1 MVVSAFLIG
10 LPVSLAGLS
19 YEFGMKKGVAR
30 AQAAEE
36 TLAAEEARE
45 RAEALA
51 DMAVEAERRLE
62 SMTLLLAELQSR
74 VTRLDAVGMNL
85 TQSAGLEPGEFNFDM
100 APALG
105 GPLMTSQEDA
115 RELIPALEGEL
126 FALSTALDD
135 REVQLDILSELI
147 QGEQVKSDATP
158 SGRPILSGW
167 LSSRYGTRIDPF
179 SGKKAWHEG
188 VDFAG
193 KAGSDIVAVASGVVS
208 WSGERYGYGKMV
220 EVAHG
225 DGVIVGVIGAEGRWV
240 DQTAQGLN
248 RQQIQPVIR
257 LRIREFTGRRR
268 CAEGEFTSRLIPLY
282 EAGAPRSFTVPITV
296 VLDRFCY
303 LRGSANQARA
313 IILQGSRI
321 IILSVRIGASRWQA
335 FGRGAFAQERTVDV
349 DARPFRVTVVE

>member
-1 MVVSAFLIG
+1 VKFILINNDGPSKTVEIGRWTRLFVSAFLIG

-179 SGKKAWHEG
+179 SGKKAWHDG

-193 KAGSDIVAVASGVVS
+193 KAGSNIVAVASGVVS

-225 DGVIVGVIGAEGRWV
+225 DGVITRYAHNQENLVKVGDMVRRGDVVALMGNSGRSTGPHVHFEVHKNGRPV
-240 DQTAQGLN
+240 DPA
-248 RQQIQPVIR
+248 
-257 LRIREFTGRRR
+257 
-268 CAEGEFTSRLIPLY
+268 S
-282 EAGAPRSFTVPITV
+282 
-296 VLDRFCY
+296 Y
-303 LRGSANQARA
+303 LRSTPN
-313 IILQGSRI
+313 
-321 IILSVRIGASRWQA
+321 
-335 FGRGAFAQERTVDV
+335 
-349 DARPFRVTVVE
+349 

>member
-19 YEFGMKKGVAR
+19 YEFGLKKGAAR

-105 GPLMTSQEDA
+105 GPLMTSQDDA

-193 KAGSDIVAVASGVVS
+193 KVGSDIVAVASGVVS

-225 DGVIVGVIGAEGRWV
+225 DGVITRYAHNQENLVKVGDMVRRGDVVALMGNSGRSTGPHVHFEVHKNGRPV
-240 DQTAQGLN
+240 DPA
-248 RQQIQPVIR
+248 
-257 LRIREFTGRRR
+257 
-268 CAEGEFTSRLIPLY
+268 S
-282 EAGAPRSFTVPITV
+282 
-296 VLDRFCY
+296 Y
-303 LRGSANQARA
+303 LR
-313 IILQGSRI
+313 
-321 IILSVRIGASRWQA
+321 
-335 FGRGAFAQERTVDV
+335 RT
-349 DARPFRVTVVE
+349 PN

>member
-1 MVVSAFLIG
+1 VTLLKKTFATPVKFILINNDGPSKTVEIGRWTRLFVSAFLIG

-179 SGKKAWHEG
+179 SGKKAWHDG

-193 KAGSDIVAVASGVVS
+193 KAGSNIVAVASGVVS

-225 DGVIVGVIGAEGRWV
+225 DGVITRYAHNQENLVKVGDMVRRGDVVALMGNSGRSTGPHVHFEVHKNGRPV
-240 DQTAQGLN
+240 DPA
-248 RQQIQPVIR
+248 
-257 LRIREFTGRRR
+257 
-268 CAEGEFTSRLIPLY
+268 S
-282 EAGAPRSFTVPITV
+282 
-296 VLDRFCY
+296 Y
-303 LRGSANQARA
+303 LRSTPN
-313 IILQGSRI
+313 
-321 IILSVRIGASRWQA
+321 
-335 FGRGAFAQERTVDV
+335 
-349 DARPFRVTVVE
+349 

>member
-1 MVVSAFLIG
+1 MKFILINNEGPSKTVEIGRWTRVFVSAFLIG

-19 YEFGMKKGVAR
+19 YEFGVKKGVAR

-85 TQSAGLEPGEFNFDM
+85 TQSAGLEPGEFNFEM

-225 DGVIVGVIGAEGRWV
+225 DGVITRYAHNQENLVKVGDMVRRGDVVALMGNSGRSTGPHVHFEVHKNGRPV
-240 DQTAQGLN
+240 DPA
-248 RQQIQPVIR
+248 
-257 LRIREFTGRRR
+257 
-268 CAEGEFTSRLIPLY
+268 S
-282 EAGAPRSFTVPITV
+282 
-296 VLDRFCY
+296 Y
-303 LRGSANQARA
+303 LR
-313 IILQGSRI
+313 
-321 IILSVRIGASRWQA
+321 
-335 FGRGAFAQERTVDV
+335 RT
-349 DARPFRVTVVE
+349 PN

>member
-1 MVVSAFLIG
+1 MKFILINNDGPSKTVEIGRWTRLFVSAFLIG

-179 SGKKAWHEG
+179 SGKKAWHDG

-193 KAGSDIVAVASGVVS
+193 KAGSNIVAVASGVVS
-208 WSGERYGYGKMV
+208 WSGELYGYGKMV

-225 DGVIVGVIGAEGRWV
+225 DGVITRYAHNQENLVKVGDMVRRGDVVALMGNSGRSTGPHVHFEVHKNGRPV
-240 DQTAQGLN
+240 DPA
-248 RQQIQPVIR
+248 
-257 LRIREFTGRRR
+257 
-268 CAEGEFTSRLIPLY
+268 S
-282 EAGAPRSFTVPITV
+282 
-296 VLDRFCY
+296 Y
-303 LRGSANQARA
+303 LRSTPN
-313 IILQGSRI
+313 
-321 IILSVRIGASRWQA
+321 
-335 FGRGAFAQERTVDV
+335 
-349 DARPFRVTVVE
+349 

>member
-1 MVVSAFLIG
+1 
-10 LPVSLAGLS
+10 
-19 YEFGMKKGVAR
+19 
-30 AQAAEE
+30 
-36 TLAAEEARE
+36 
-45 RAEALA
+45 
-51 DMAVEAERRLE
+51 
-62 SMTLLLAELQSR
+62 
-74 VTRLDAVGMNL
+74 MNL
-85 TQSAGLEPGEFNFDM
+85 TQSAGLESGEFNFDM

-193 KAGSDIVAVASGVVS
+193 KAGADIVAVASGVVS

-225 DGVIVGVIGAEGRWV
+225 DGVITRYAHNQENLVKVGDMVRRGDVVALMGNSGRSTGPHVHFEVHKNGRPV
-240 DQTAQGLN
+240 DPA
-248 RQQIQPVIR
+248 
-257 LRIREFTGRRR
+257 
-268 CAEGEFTSRLIPLY
+268 S
-282 EAGAPRSFTVPITV
+282 
-296 VLDRFCY
+296 Y
-303 LRGSANQARA
+303 LR
-313 IILQGSRI
+313 
-321 IILSVRIGASRWQA
+321 
-335 FGRGAFAQERTVDV
+335 RT
-349 DARPFRVTVVE
+349 PN

>member
-1 MVVSAFLIG
+1 MVVSALLIG

-19 YEFGMKKGVAR
+19 YEFGTKKGVAR

-193 KAGSDIVAVASGVVS
+193 KAGSNIVAVASGVVS

-225 DGVIVGVIGAEGRWV
+225 DGVITRYAHNQENLVKVGDMVRRGDVVALMGNSGRSTGPHVHFEVHKNGRPV
-240 DQTAQGLN
+240 DPA
-248 RQQIQPVIR
+248 
-257 LRIREFTGRRR
+257 
-268 CAEGEFTSRLIPLY
+268 S
-282 EAGAPRSFTVPITV
+282 
-296 VLDRFCY
+296 Y
-303 LRGSANQARA
+303 LR
-313 IILQGSRI
+313 
-321 IILSVRIGASRWQA
+321 
-335 FGRGAFAQERTVDV
+335 RT
-349 DARPFRVTVVE
+349 PN